1 MQSCPSP
8 FCVFGDSLSDTGN
21 SFAVTTE
28 LTGGLF
34 SIPPSPPYSNG
45 RASNGA
51 LALEILA
58 DRFQFSNLLSQGI
71 DSIKDYQSGLDKI
84 IISALGFGGGLQAG
98 IALIAEQF
106 LETTSSTATTGE
118 QRY

>member
-1 MQSCPSP
+1 MTESEI
-8 FCVFGDSLSDTGN
+8 FVFGDSLSDTGN

-58 DRFQFSNLLSQGI
+58 DVCR
-71 DSIKDYQSGLDKI
+71 
-84 IISALGFGGGLQAG
+84 SA
-98 IALIAEQF
+98 ES
-106 LETTSSTATTGE
+106 SSTISYWFDCGRFLFNLSRLPSSKENHYPLYVIGAY
-118 QRY
+118 R